1 MLASHKQSV
10 EDKFKQLFKQIKL
23 LDFQSSESMNA
34 IKVYRNMLQNSQEY
48 YKETCGIINEKAQE
62 AEKILHNQIFS
73 QTMMENLI
81 NDLLDLA
88 KLENN

>member
-34 IKVYRNMLQNSQEY
+34 IKVYRNQLQNSKEY
-48 YKETCGIINEKAQE
+48 YKETCMIMNEKAQE